1 MIKFRFFKKGKNE
14 LATADTKKNPRIK
27 GKVVKDPTVTE
38 TEKFIMET
46 VKGQDKQVRQ
56 IVNAEYKASRYKIKS
71 NVLIVG
77 KSGTGKTE
85 ILKQLAKKT
94 GKACITI
101 DANDYTEEAYQGLSV
116 SDIVVK
122 LLAAANYDVKKAEN
136 GIVIIDEIDKKA
148 KSQDTTQ
155 RDVSGKG
162 VQDQL
167 LKLVE
172 GKVIPII
179 LRREDGDEMVHFNTE
194 QGMFYF
200 AGAFSG
206 IDEIIKKR
214 LKNKSAIGFA
224 TETKSE
230 KQIEE
235 EKMVN
240 EEDLAEYGLEREFV
254 GRIDLIVQLNDLS
267 EDVLEDILL
276 NSKNSKLKKFVG
288 SLQVKDGITTHYTP
302 GIIKAIVKKVKKE
315 NSTTGARGLSKV
327 VTYVFDDIMHEVM
340 ANPGKYSDVVL
351 LDGIE
356 EDNTRYILK

>member
-14 LATADTKKNPRIK
+14 LATADTKRNPRIK
-27 GKVVKDPTVTE
+27 GKVVKNPTVTE

-101 DANDYTEEAYQGLSV
+101 DANDYTEEAYQGSSV

-122 LLAAANYDVKKAEN
+122 LLAAANYDVKRAEN

-148 KSQDTTQ
+148 KS

-179 LRREDGDEMVHFNTE
+179 LRRKDGDEMVYFNTE
-194 QGMFYF
+194 QVMFYF

-254 GRIDLIVQLNDLS
+254 GRIDLIIQLNDLS

-288 SLQVKDGITTHYTP
+288 SLQIKDGITTHYDQ

>member
-14 LATADTKKNPRIK
+14 LATADTKRNPRIK
-27 GKVVKDPTVTE
+27 GKVVKNPTVTE

-101 DANDYTEEAYQGLSV
+101 DANDYTEEAYQGSSV

-122 LLAAANYDVKKAEN
+122 LLAAANYDVKRAEN

-179 LRREDGDEMVHFNTE
+179 LRRKDGDEMVYFNTE
-194 QGMFYF
+194 QVMFYF

-240 EEDLAEYGLEREFV
+240 EEDLAE
-254 GRIDLIVQLNDLS
+254 I
-267 EDVLEDILL
+267 
-276 NSKNSKLKKFVG
+276 
-288 SLQVKDGITTHYTP
+288 KDGITTHYDQ

>member
-14 LATADTKKNPRIK
+14 LATADTKTNPRIK

-122 LLAAANYDVKKAEN
+122 
-136 GIVIIDEIDKKA
+136 
-148 KSQDTTQ
+148 
-155 RDVSGKG
+155 
-162 VQDQL
+162 QL

-194 QGMFYF
+194 QVMFYF

-224 TETKSE
+224 TETKFE

-240 EEDLAEYGLEREFV
+240 EDDLAEYGLEREFV

-315 NSTTGARGLSKV
+315 NSMTGARGLSKV

>member
-148 KSQDTTQ
+148 KIQ
-155 RDVSGKG
+155 RSEMFQEKVFRTSYLNWLKERLF
-162 VQDQL
+162 L
-167 LKLVE
+167 LS
-172 GKVIPII
+172 
-179 LRREDGDEMVHFNTE
+179 F
-194 QGMFYF
+194 
-200 AGAFSG
+200 
-206 IDEIIKKR
+206 
-214 LKNKSAIGFA
+214 
-224 TETKSE
+224 
-230 KQIEE
+230 E
-235 EKMVN
+235 EKMEMKWYTSILN
-240 EEDLAEYGLEREFV
+240 KSCFILQGLFLELMKSLRKDLK
-254 GRIDLIVQLNDLS
+254 I
-267 EDVLEDILL
+267 
-276 NSKNSKLKKFVG
+276 
-288 SLQVKDGITTHYTP
+288 SLQLDLQLKQNL
-302 GIIKAIVKKVKKE
+302 KNRSKKKKW
-315 NSTTGARGLSKV
+315 
-327 VTYVFDDIMHEVM
+327 
-340 ANPGKYSDVVL
+340 
-351 LDGIE
+351 
-356 EDNTRYILK
+356 